1 VEPQVARQD
10 AASLGPAR
18 LTGPRAAA
26 VWLVP
31 IADIVLIVLLAIF
44 LPRDVDPVLLGTLVL
59 MIASF
64 GLVGA
69 LIAIRQPAN
78 PIGWILW
85 VSATAVALGL
95 GGSDYGGY
103 SAERLGASLP
113 GTVFVA
119 WLSSWMFIL
128 AIGLTLIFVPLL
140 FPDGHLP
147 SRRWRPVAWLGA
159 AGLAGA
165 VLVAFRPGP
174 LSNAHAIVNPFGISG
189 LAPVIDAVGFPPANL
204 MIAAIFLALLAPL
217 FRYRHGGPI
226 ERRQLKWFGSVL
238 LLTFALFAFV
248 PDDLNLISF
257 ASLALLP
264 VGIGIAILRYRLY
277 EIDRIVS
284 RTVAYTIVTAGLGA
298 TFVAMV
304 LVLQDALATFTQG
317 ATIAVA
323 ASTLAVFALFQP
335 FLRRVSRLVDR
346 RFDRARYSA
355 EGTIAAFGERLR
367 TEVDLETVTSDLSR
381 TTGAALAP
389 ASIGIWLHP
398 VGSGHVGR

>member
-1 VEPQVARQD
+1 MARQD
-10 AASLGPAR
+10 DSSVGPAR

-31 IADIVLIVLLAIF
+31 VADMLLILLLATF
-44 LPRDVDPVLLGTLVL
+44 LPRDFDPVLLATLIL

-78 PIGWILW
+78 AIGWILW
-85 VSATAVALGL
+85 VSATAVAIGL
-95 GGSDYGGY
+95 AGSDYGGY
-103 SAERLGASLP
+103 SAERLGGSLP

-174 LSNAHAIVNPFGISG
+174 LSNVHAIVNPLGISG
-189 LAPVIDAVGFPPANL
+189 LEPVIDAVGFPPANL
-204 MIAAIFLALLAPL
+204 MILAIFLALLAPVV
-217 FRYRHGGPI
+217 RYRHGGPI

-238 LLTFALFAFV
+238 LLAFVLFAFV
-248 PDDLNLISF
+248 PDEFNLVSF
-257 ASLALLP
+257 AGLALLP

-355 EGTIAAFGERLR
+355 EGTIAAFAERLR
-367 TEVDLETVTSDLSR
+367 AEVDLETVTSDLSR
-381 TTGAALAP
+381 TTAAALAP

-398 VGSGHVGR
+398 VRSRRADR